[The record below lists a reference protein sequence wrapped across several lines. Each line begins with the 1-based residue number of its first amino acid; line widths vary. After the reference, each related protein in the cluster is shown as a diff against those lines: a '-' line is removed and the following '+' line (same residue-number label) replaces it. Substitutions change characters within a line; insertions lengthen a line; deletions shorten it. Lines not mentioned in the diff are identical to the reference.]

1 MSRTIPVDLAAE
13 YERPNATLAYFLQ
26 VTRRDG
32 VIERYTSIDVPVPI
46 TATTPSGVVLDG
58 TYTPVQGLD
67 LKALVSSAS
76 LAVDNSE
83 VSIIAGGNLVDEEFA
98 NEIITGRW
106 DFASYVLFE
115 ANPLAPGDGVL
126 VLKRGTTG
134 EAQPSIN
141 SGVHTIEARSLK
153 QALQQPLGVALSKTC
168 RYRLGVNDGFRS
180 RCPVDIAD
188 YTYTV
193 TVTAVTSRQIF
204 TVSGAPATEDHL
216 GEGSLLGLT
225 GDNDGEQQAIKSHT
239 ALGLVTLK
247 LPMPY
252 TVQIGDTF
260 EAKAGCR
267 LRFTEDCRDK
277 FAAQLDFGG
286 EPDIVGLDH
295 LTSPTDANV

>member
-1 MSRTIPVDLAAE
+1 MRTIPVDLAAE
-13 YERPNATLAYFLQ
+13 YAKANGTIAAFLQ
-26 VTRRDG
+26 ITRRDG
-32 VIERYTSIDVPVPI
+32 MVERYTSIDVPVTL
-46 TATTPSGVVLDG
+46 TATTPSGIALTG

-76 LAVDNSE
+76 LAAEGSE
-83 VSIIAGGNLVDEEFA
+83 VSIIAGGNLVDEDFA

-115 ANPLAPGDGVL
+115 ANPLDPADGIF

-168 RYRLGVNDGFRS
+168 RYRFAVYDGARNL
-180 RCPVDIAD
+180 CPVDIAD

-193 TVTAVTSRQIF
+193 TVSAVASRQVF
-204 TVSGAPATEDHL
+204 TVTGAPATEDWL

-225 GDNDGEQQAIKSHT
+225 GDNDGEQQAVKSHT
-239 ALGLVTLK
+239 AAGVVTLK

-252 TVQIGDTF
+252 TVQVGDTF

-267 LRFTEDCRDK
+267 LRFEPDCRDK
-277 FAAQLDFGG
+277 FDVAIDFGG
-286 EPDIVGLDH
+286 EPHIVGVDH
-295 LTSPTDANV
+295 LTSPSDIDV